1 MSKDIRIQKGLNIK
15 LKGIAEKSLTDV
27 SVGGDN
33 FILSPLDFHGLTP
46 KLAVKAGDTV
56 LAGDTI
62 FYNKMNDMVKFA
74 SPVSGTIS
82 EIVRGEKRRI
92 LNVVISPDIEQKHK
106 DFGKHD
112 PLKMDENE
120 IRSLLSVGGC
130 FPFIKQRPYDVVASP
145 LDEPRDIFISG
156 LSTAP
161 LSADVPFLLKGKE
174 VDFQTGVNALSKL
187 TKGKV
192 HLAVSG
198 NEESF
203 LNRTEN
209 AVIHKVFGK
218 HPAGNVGVQINK
230 IAPVNKGEKVW
241 TIAPQDV
248 AVIGSLFNTGKYIPK
263 RTFALSGSVIDK
275 PQYFS
280 ALQGSSLKGLLS
292 KHLTS
297 DNVRVI
303 NGNVLTGVKTSKD
316 ANLGFYTNE
325 MTVIPEGDYYTFLG
339 WMPFTQNKKFSVSRT
354 FFSWLMPNRAYELDT
369 NMNGEDRAIVMT
381 GEMEKVMPMDLYPMQ
396 LIKAILSGN
405 IEDMENLGIY
415 EVAPEDFALIDF
427 VSSSKVEAQSV
438 VRQGLDLMIKEVG

>member
-15 LKGIAEKSLTDV
+15 LKGVAEKSLTDLSV
-27 SVGGDN
+27 SGDN
-33 FILSPLDFHGLTP
+33 FSLSPLDFHGLVP
-46 KLAVKAGDTV
+46 KLMVKAGDTV

-74 SPVSGTIS
+74 SPVSGTVS
-82 EIVRGEKRRI
+82 EIIRGEKRRI
-92 LNVVISPDIEQKHK
+92 LNVVISPDTEQKHK

-112 PLKMDENE
+112 PFKMDESE
-120 IRSLLSVGGC
+120 IKSLLSESGC
-130 FPFIKQRPYDVVASP
+130 FPYIKQRPYDVMASP
-145 LDEPRDIFISG
+145 QDEPRDIFISG

-161 LSADVPFLLKGKE
+161 LSADIPYLLKGKE
-174 VDFQTGVNALSKL
+174 VDFQIGINVLSKL

-192 HLAVSG
+192 HLSVSG

-203 LNRTEN
+203 LNKTEN

-230 IAPVNKGEKVW
+230 IAPVNKGEIVW
-241 TIAPQDV
+241 TIAAQDV
-248 AVIGSLFNTGKYIPK
+248 AIIGSLFNTGNYNPK

-292 KHLTS
+292 KHLTN

-303 NGNVLTGVKTSKD
+303 NGDVLTGVKTSEEGH
-316 ANLGFYTNE
+316 LGYYTNE
-325 MTVIPEGDYYTFLG
+325 ITVIPEGDYYTFFG

-354 FFSWLMPNRAYELDT
+354 FLSWLMPNKAYDLDT

-381 GEMEKVMPMDLYPMQ
+381 GEMEKVMPMDIYPMQ
-396 LIKAILSGN
+396 LIKAILTGN